1 MNSHDNGN
9 GNGNK
14 PEVLRANSFLTC
26 GWKPM
31 LSWVCVFSVFWITC
45 MMPMI
50 NSICQLKGI
59 PFQLPNSADM
69 PLGEVLMAA
78 LGLGGIHTYDRSR
91 GIIGPRLETNGNGVN
106 NVSS

>member
-1 MNSHDNGN
+1 MMANGN
-9 GNGNK
+9 GNGNGK

-45 MMPMI
+45 IMPMI

-59 PFQLPNSADM
+59 AFQLPSSTDM

-78 LGLGGIHTYDRSR
+78 FGMGGIHTYDRSR
-91 GIIGPRLETNGNGVN
+91 GIIGPSMNGNGN
-106 NVSS
+106 GNGNSNV